1 MAEIGTREA
10 YAKLQPSYL
19 RRYFPTVYTAAV
31 TVFLIN
37 FALGVPTSALAD
49 VLKFRV
55 GAPTLLL
62 FWAQLA
68 VLGMGKA
75 IADLVGGYFVDR
87 WKNGRRNVMIVGTV
101 LVVIGSALIWL
112 SFTNL
117 DQSAVDT
124 IRKAVEKKTRA
135 IPAFDVLP
143 FLLIMGGQF
152 LNGFG
157 IGMQNGAA
165 MILLQDYG
173 GATKRG
179 LGASLQKFSLYGG
192 KTTATYLGALL
203 GAVTGKVMFPFL
215 FVGILAVIA
224 MILNFVMIKDSREH
238 VLIPAGVE
246 RKEPT
251 LADYKPAFTNR
262 SLYSVYFVAFMGKW
276 SDSWFQSVS
285 LLFLIS
291 LAYTKPEAGAIAAA
305 FGVLWS
311 VLNAYSGWFSDFV
324 GRRRIALVGTAMGV
338 LTPLLFLLYLKGP
351 KNVALGIGLAAIWG
365 LGTGLYYGI
374 TEVVP
379 GDVARL
385 ASRGAIIGTFRFFR
399 DTGNVLVPL
408 IFALIVDPRVLGF
421 STNFWGGNE
430 RGRYELTLWATSF
443 MMLVTTAVVWFVMRE
458 TFEVRPVT
466 EPAVPAAAP
475 VKAPVS

>member
-1 MAEIGTREA
+1 MAEAGTQEA
-10 YAKLQPSYL
+10 YAKLEPSYL
-19 RRYFPTVYTAAV
+19 QRFFPTAYTAAV

-49 VLKFRV
+49 VLKYRV
-55 GAPTLLL
+55 AAPTLLL

-87 WKNGRRNVMIVGTV
+87 WRNGRRNVMITGTV

-112 SFTNL
+112 SFPDLT
-117 DQSAVDT
+117 QAAVDT
-124 IRKAVEKKTRA
+124 IRKTHTGKKA
-135 IPAFDVLP
+135 LPLPAFDTLP

-165 MILLQDYG
+165 MILLQDLG

-203 GAVTGKVMFPFL
+203 GAVTGLVMFPFL
-215 FVGILAVIA
+215 FVGILAVLA
-224 MILNFVMIKDSREH
+224 MLLNILLIRDSRER

-246 RKEPT
+246 RRQPS
-251 LADYKPAFTNR
+251 LASYKPAFTNR

-285 LLFLIS
+285 LLYLLLLGYKKI
-291 LAYTKPEAGAIAAA
+291 EVGAIAAS

-311 VLNAYSGWFSDFV
+311 VLNAYSGWFSDFF
-324 GRRRIALVGTAMGV
+324 GRRRIALAGTLMGV
-338 LTPLLFLLYLKGP
+338 VTPLLFFWYLQGSR
-351 KNVALGIGLAAIWG
+351 NVSLGIAVAALWG

-385 ASRGAIIGTFRFFR
+385 AERGAIIGTFRFFR
-399 DTGNVLVPL
+399 DTGNVLVPM
-408 IFALIVDPRVLGF
+408 IFAFITDPSVFGF
-421 STNFWGGNE
+421 PKNYWGGGE
-430 RGRYELTLWATSF
+430 VGRYGLTLWATSG
-443 MMLVTTAVVWFVMRE
+443 MMLITAGVVWLVMRE
-458 TFEVRPVT
+458 TFTPKQPDPKAVRA
-466 EPAVPAAAP
+466 PAPGA
-475 VKAPVS
+475 

>member
-1 MAEIGTREA
+1 MAEVGTREA
-10 YAKLQPSYL
+10 YAKLEPSYL

-49 VLKFRV
+49 VLKYKV
-55 GAPTLLL
+55 GAPSLLL

-75 IADLVGGYFVDR
+75 IADLVGGYFADK
-87 WKNGRRNVMIVGTV
+87 WKNGRRNVMITGTV
-101 LVVIGSALIWL
+101 LVVIGSFLIYL
-112 SFTNL
+112 SFANL
-117 DQSAVDT
+117 DQSAVDA
-124 IRKAVEKKTRA
+124 IGKAVKAKKQA
-135 IPAFDVLP
+135 IPALDLLP
-143 FLLIMGGQF
+143 LLMIVGGQF

-215 FVGILAVIA
+215 FVGILAVLA
-224 MILNFVMIKDSREH
+224 MVLNIVMIKDSKEH

-285 LLFLIS
+285 LLFLFTILTYS
-291 LAYTKPEAGAIAAA
+291 KPEAGAIAAA

-324 GRRRIALVGTAMGV
+324 GRRRIALVGTAMGIV
-338 LTPLLFLLYLKGP
+338 TPLLFLWFLKGP
-351 KNVALGIGLAAIWG
+351 KNVALGIALAALWG

-408 IFALIVDPRVLGF
+408 IFAVITDPRAVGF

-430 RGRYELTLWATSF
+430 RGRYELTLWATSI
-443 MMLVTTAVVWFVMRE
+443 MMVVTFAVVWSVMRE
-458 TFEVRPVT
+458 TFEVRPITDPV
-466 EPAVPAAAP
+466 AKPAAGTRSA
-475 VKAPVS
+475 

>member
-1 MAEIGTREA
+1 MSEAGTREA

-19 RRYFPTVYTAAV
+19 KRYFPTVYTAAV

-49 VLKFRV
+49 LLKYKI
-55 GAPTLLL
+55 GAPTLML

-68 VLGMGKA
+68 MLGMGKA
-75 IADLVGGYFVDR
+75 IADLVGGYFVDK
-87 WKNGRRNVMIVGTV
+87 WKNGRRNVMIVGTI
-101 LVVIGSALIWL
+101 LVVIGSLLIWSTFPDL
-112 SFTNL
+112 P
-117 DQSAVDT
+117 QAAVDAA
-124 IRKAVEKKTRA
+124 RKAHTGKKA
-135 IPAFDVLP
+135 LPLPPFDLLP
-143 FLLIMGGQF
+143 FFMILGGQF

-203 GAVTGKVMFPFL
+203 GLVTGKVMFPFL
-215 FVGILAVIA
+215 FVGILAVLA
-224 MILNFVMIKDSREH
+224 MILNFLLIKDSRES
-238 VLIPAGVE
+238 VLIPAGVA

-251 LADYKPAFTNR
+251 LADYKPCFTNR

-276 SDSWFQSVS
+276 SDSWFQSIA
-285 LLFLIS
+285 LLYLLLLGF
-291 LAYTKPEAGAIAAA
+291 AKVEVGAIAAA

-324 GRRRIALVGTAMGV
+324 GRRRIALVGTTMGI
-338 LTPLLFLLYLKGP
+338 LTPLLFLWYLQGGSR
-351 KNVALGIGLAAIWG
+351 NLMVGIGLAALWG

-379 GDVARL
+379 GDVAAL
-385 ASRGAIIGTFRFFR
+385 ASRGAVIGTFRFFR
-399 DTGNVLVPL
+399 DTGNVVVPT
-408 IFALIVDPRVLGF
+408 IFAFLTDPTLFGF
-421 STNFWGGNE
+421 PKNFWGGDE
-430 RGRYELTLWATSF
+430 LGRYGYTLWATSI
-443 MMLVTTAVVWFVMRE
+443 MMVVTTAVVWFVMRE
-458 TFEVRPVT
+458 TFTPQPIAS
-466 EPAVPAAAP
+466 EPGEADIAKAV
-475 VKAPVS
+475 

>member
-1 MAEIGTREA
+1 MAEVGTREA
-10 YAKLQPSYL
+10 YAKLEPSYL

-49 VLKFRV
+49 ALKLKV

-75 IADLVGGYFVDR
+75 IADLVGGYFADR
-87 WKNGRRNVMIVGTV
+87 WKNGRRNVMIAGTV
-101 LVVIGSALIWL
+101 LVVIGSLLIWL
-112 SFTNL
+112 SFPDLN
-117 DQSAVDT
+117 QSAVDA
-124 IRKAVEKKTRA
+124 IGQAVKAKKQA
-135 IPAFDVLP
+135 IPAFDILP
-143 FLLIMGGQF
+143 FLMIMGGQF

-203 GAVTGKVMFPFL
+203 GLVTGKVMFPFL
-215 FVGILAVIA
+215 FVGILAIIA

-246 RKEPT
+246 RREPK

-285 LLFLIS
+285 LLFLFTV
-291 LAYTKPEAGAIAAA
+291 LGTYTKPEVGAIAAA

-324 GRRRIALVGTAMGV
+324 GRRRIALVGTSMGV
-338 LTPLLFLLYLKGP
+338 VTPLLFLWFLKGP
-351 KNVALGIGLAAIWG
+351 KNVFLGIAVAALWG

-408 IFALIVDPRVLGF
+408 IFAIITDPRVVGF

-443 MMLVTTAVVWFVMRE
+443 MMVVTTAVVWFIMRE
-458 TFEVRPVT
+458 TFQARPAPEV
-466 EPAVPAAAP
+466 AAPAARVA
-475 VKAPVS
+475 SS

>member
-1 MAEIGTREA
+1 MAEVGTREA
-10 YAKLQPSYL
+10 YAKLEPSYL
-19 RRYFPTVYTAAV
+19 QRYFPTVYTAAL

-49 VLKFRV
+49 VLKFKI
-55 GAPTLLL
+55 GAPTLLT
-62 FWAQLA
+62 FWGQLA
-68 VLGMGKA
+68 ILGMGKA

-87 WKNGRRNVMIVGTV
+87 WKNGRRNVMIAGTV
-101 LVVIGSALIWL
+101 LVVIGSFLIWL
-112 SFTNL
+112 SFP
-117 DQSAVDT
+117 DQSQAGVDQLRT
-124 IRKAVEKKTRA
+124 AVENKRAA

-143 FLLIMGGQF
+143 FLMIIGGQF

-215 FVGILAVIA
+215 FVGVLAVIA
-224 MILNFVMIKDSREH
+224 MILNFVMIRDSREH

-246 RKEPT
+246 RKQPT
-251 LADYKPAFTNR
+251 FADYRPAFTNR

-285 LLFLIS
+285 LLFLLA
-291 LAYTKPEAGAIAAA
+291 LAYTKPEAGAIAAG

-311 VLNAYSGWFSDFV
+311 VLNAYSGWFSDFA

-338 LTPLLFLLYLKGP
+338 ITPLLFLLYLKGP
-351 KNVALGIGLAAIWG
+351 RNVALGIGLAALWG

-399 DTGNVLVPL
+399 DTGNVIVPT
-408 IFALIVDPRVLGF
+408 IFAFIVDPSVFGLPK
-421 STNFWGGNE
+421 NFWGGSE
-430 RGRYELTLWATSF
+430 RGRFELTLWATSF
-443 MMLVTTAVVWFVMRE
+443 MMLVTLAVVWFVMRE
-458 TFEVRPVT
+458 TFEVRPVA
-466 EPAVPAAAP
+466 PAVSERETARVA
-475 VKAPVS
+475 SS

>member
-1 MAEIGTREA
+1 MPETGTKEA
-10 YAKLQPSYL
+10 FARLQPSYL
-19 RRYFPTVYTAAV
+19 QRYFPTVYTAAV

-49 VLKFRV
+49 LLKYRV
-55 GAPTLLL
+55 AAPAVLL

-75 IADLVGGYFVDR
+75 IADLVGGYFADR
-87 WKNGRRNVMIVGTV
+87 WHNGRRNVMIVGTV
-101 LVVIGSALIWL
+101 LVLIGSLMIWL
-112 SFTNL
+112 SFPDLT
-117 DQSAVDT
+117 QSAVDK
-124 IRKAVEKKTRA
+124 IRKAHTGKKA
-135 IPAFDVLP
+135 LPLPAFDVLP

-152 LNGFG
+152 INGFG

-179 LGASLQKFSLYGG
+179 LGASIQKFSLYGG

-203 GAVTGKVMFPFL
+203 GAVTGLVMFPFL
-215 FVGILAVIA
+215 FVAGLALLA
-224 MILNFVMIKDSREH
+224 MILNIVMIQDSREK

-262 SLYSVYFVAFMGKW
+262 NLYSVYFVAFMGKW

-285 LLFLIS
+285 LLYLLLLGYRKI
-291 LAYTKPEAGAIAAA
+291 EVGAIAAA

-324 GRRRIALVGTAMGV
+324 GRRRIALVGTAMGIV
-338 LTPLLFLLYLKGP
+338 TPLLFLWYLQGP
-351 KNVALGIGLAAIWG
+351 ANVTLGIMLAALWG

-399 DTGNVLVPL
+399 DTGNVVVPL
-408 IFALIVDPRVLGF
+408 IFAGILSLPRKQFGSELNLFG
-421 STNFWGGNE
+421 
-430 RGRYELTLWATSF
+430 LTLWATAA
-443 MMLVTTAVVWFVMRE
+443 MMVVTFLVVWIIMRE
-458 TFEVRPVT
+458 TFTPESAEPVAADRR
-466 EPAVPAAAP
+466 ELAPATGN
-475 VKAPVS
+475 

>member
-1 MAEIGTREA
+1 
-10 YAKLQPSYL
+10 
-19 RRYFPTVYTAAV
+19 
-31 TVFLIN
+31 
-37 FALGVPTSALAD
+37 
-49 VLKFRV
+49 
-55 GAPTLLL
+55 
-62 FWAQLA
+62 
-68 VLGMGKA
+68 
-75 IADLVGGYFVDR
+75 VD
-87 WKNGRRNVMIVGTV
+87 
-101 LVVIGSALIWL
+101 
-112 SFTNL
+112 
-117 DQSAVDT
+117 Q
-124 IRKAVEKKTRA
+124 IRKLVTAKKA
-135 IPAFDVLP
+135 HIPAFDVLP
-143 FLLIMGGQF
+143 FLMILGGQF

-215 FVGILAVIA
+215 FVGVLAIIA
-224 MILNFVMIKDSREH
+224 MILNFLLIKDSKEH

-246 RKEPT
+246 RREPT

-285 LLFLIS
+285 LLFFLL
-291 LAYTKPEAGAIAAA
+291 LAYTKPEAGAMAAA

-324 GRRRIALVGTAMGV
+324 GRRRIALAGTAMGV
-338 LTPLLFLLYLKGP
+338 VTPLLFLWFLSGP
-351 KNVALGIGLAAIWG
+351 KNVGLGIALAALWG

-399 DTGNVLVPL
+399 DTGNVIVPT
-408 IFALIVDPRVLGF
+408 IFAFIVDPSVFGLPK
-421 STNFWGGNE
+421 NYWGGNE
-430 RGRYELTLWATSF
+430 LGRYKLTLWATSF
-443 MMLVTTAVVWFVMRE
+443 MMLVTLAVVWFVMRE
-458 TFEVRPVT
+458 TFEVRPI
-466 EPAVPAAAP
+466 APAASAREASR
-475 VKAPVS
+475 VASS